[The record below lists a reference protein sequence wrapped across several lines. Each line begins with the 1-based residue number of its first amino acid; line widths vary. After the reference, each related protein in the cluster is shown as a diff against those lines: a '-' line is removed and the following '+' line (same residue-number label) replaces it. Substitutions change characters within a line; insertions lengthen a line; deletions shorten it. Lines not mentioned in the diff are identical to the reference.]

1 LFLKN
6 SLIKLKILEIKENT
20 RYRNKKMSILKIIY
34 RRITKRFLLFSGI
47 IILIMVIS
55 IIFTSVN
62 IGGNVAIANS
72 LHDALDRSVFV
83 DFSIRNLEVSE
94 DRVNTIITEISKING
109 IYKVEPVL
117 RIDIY
122 TQIYPNVTLPVGI
135 FAIKDDSLFY
145 KKIRLLPPGQYE
157 TILISSSRGDIFH
170 TPQQSTLKLGNIT
183 IRIKNVL
190 NVENIGFPLF
200 QYIDAISITNTYI
213 ISYDSFL
220 KEFLQEVNK
229 NKLNFRTVYTINV
242 FLDRTLIID
251 VADLDKSKKTI
262 SNISS
267 QIENIVRKYAYSSYS
282 NDNITY
288 ALNIVSQSYNAFLL
302 FFVFLSLPLLYIA
315 WYLGSSLSDLMY
327 SLNKREMAL
336 FKIRGFSKSK
346 LFILYLFEFIIVIF
360 LGIIVGYFLSSIVL
374 SLSFSASIFDVIK
387 ILINNQLA
395 FMLTLIF
402 SFIIAFLIIIF
413 PLRRVLNIPILHA
426 LYGEMYEHL
435 EKPYKKLRVWVA
447 LILGSYK
454 IIIWIF
460 QINLNQ
466 VLGEALR
473 TGNFVLVIALSIL
486 LIIDAPLNIIG
497 PFLFLYGTSKIL
509 SYHGAFIHA
518 KFISAL
524 KFFLKDLALISSKSI
539 SRVASRNSVIIFV
552 ISLIIFYSF
561 FNVIN
566 LSSQE
571 DFNIRSAYLESEAD
585 IKVYFNDHILA
596 ENSLDKIK
604 AFQEVEYATLVYS
617 FANAYAV
624 NPEEFVKVTFLEESL
639 FKNGTPLELFKKLDE
654 NSTILDLSVA
664 KHLNLKYGDQITL
677 PLGYVSKKF
686 KIIGFYGKEFR
697 FQFGN
702 VEQVV
707 GSGTFKSFIN
717 INAVKEFKTFFE
729 PRILIKL
736 KSLEYTDAVKEKI
749 QEMQGVYLI
758 VTFEEIYKQKRTG
771 FLLTEEFLNFQ
782 TIISILLISLGI
794 VSISIVNLF
803 ERSKIIV
810 LQHIRGL
817 DRKQLFKINLS
828 SMIGIIISALII
840 GIITSLATMLG
851 YANMINSTFLA
862 SSILEYRIIVLSY
875 HYLYLIA
882 TVLAVFLSLIIP
894 IAIFIKRIQAK
905 VEEII

>member
-1 LFLKN
+1 
-6 SLIKLKILEIKENT
+6 
-20 RYRNKKMSILKIIY
+20 
-34 RRITKRFLLFSGI
+34 
-47 IILIMVIS
+47 
-55 IIFTSVN
+55 
-62 IGGNVAIANS
+62 
-72 LHDALDRSVFV
+72 
-83 DFSIRNLEVSE
+83 
-94 DRVNTIITEISKING
+94 
-109 IYKVEPVL
+109 
-117 RIDIY
+117 
-122 TQIYPNVTLPVGI
+122 
-135 FAIKDDSLFY
+135 
-145 KKIRLLPPGQYE
+145 
-157 TILISSSRGDIFH
+157 
-170 TPQQSTLKLGNIT
+170 
-183 IRIKNVL
+183 
-190 NVENIGFPLF
+190 
-200 QYIDAISITNTYI
+200 
-213 ISYDSFL
+213 
-220 KEFLQEVNK
+220 
-229 NKLNFRTVYTINV
+229 
-242 FLDRTLIID
+242 
-251 VADLDKSKKTI
+251 
-262 SNISS
+262 
-267 QIENIVRKYAYSSYS
+267 
-282 NDNITY
+282 
-288 ALNIVSQSYNAFLL
+288 
-302 FFVFLSLPLLYIA
+302 
-315 WYLGSSLSDLMY
+315 
-327 SLNKREMAL
+327 
-336 FKIRGFSKSK
+336 
-346 LFILYLFEFIIVIF
+346 
-360 LGIIVGYFLSSIVL
+360 
-374 SLSFSASIFDVIK
+374 
-387 ILINNQLA
+387 
-395 FMLTLIF
+395 MLTLIF

-654 NSTILDLSVA
+654 NSIILDLSVA

-702 VEQVV
+702 VQQVV

-862 SSILEYRIIVLSY
+862 SSISEYRIIVLSY

>member
-1 LFLKN
+1 
-6 SLIKLKILEIKENT
+6 
-20 RYRNKKMSILKIIY
+20 MSILKIIY
-34 RRITKRFLLFSGI
+34 RRITRRFLLFSGI
-47 IILIMVIS
+47 ITLIMVIS

-62 IGGNVAIANS
+62 IGGNVAIAKS
-72 LHDALDRSVFV
+72 LHDALDRLVFV

-94 DRVNTIITEISKING
+94 DRVNTIITEISRING

-122 TQIYPNVTLPVGI
+122 TQIYPNVTLPLGI

-145 KKIRLLPPGQYE
+145 KKVRLLPPSQYE

-190 NVENIGFPLF
+190 KVENIGFPLF
-200 QYIDAISITNTYI
+200 QYIDAISIANTYI

-220 KEFLQEVNK
+220 KEFLQEANK

-242 FLDRTLIID
+242 FLDRTSVID
-251 VADLDKSKKTI
+251 VADLDKSRNTVF
-262 SNISS
+262 NIRS
-267 QIENIVRKYAYSSYS
+267 QLENIVRKYAYFSYN

-288 ALNIVSQSYNAFLL
+288 ALVSISQNYTAYIL
-302 FFVFLSLPLLYIA
+302 FFVFLSLPLLFIA

-336 FKIRGFSKSK
+336 FKIRGFGRAK
-346 LFILYLFEFIIVIF
+346 LFILYLFEITIVIL
-360 LGIIVGYFLSSIVL
+360 LGIIIGYFLSSIIL
-374 SLSFSASIFDVIK
+374 SLSFGVSIFDVIK

-395 FMLTLIF
+395 FILTLIF
-402 SFIIAFLIIIF
+402 SSIIAFLIIIF

-435 EKPYKKLRVWVA
+435 EKPYKKMRVWVA
-447 LILGSYK
+447 LILGTYK
-454 IIIWIF
+454 ILIWIF
-460 QINLNQ
+460 QINLLQMQ
-466 VLGEALR
+466 VEALR

-497 PFLFLYGTSKIL
+497 PFLFLYGLSKIL
-509 SYHGAFIHA
+509 SYHGAFIHS
-518 KFISAL
+518 KFVSAL
-524 KFFLKDLALISSKSI
+524 KFFLKDLASISSKSI
-539 SRVASRNSVIIFV
+539 SRAASRNSVIIFV

-566 LSSQE
+566 MSSQE

-585 IKVYFNDHILA
+585 IKVYLNDYILA

-617 FANAYAV
+617 FANVYAV
-624 NPEEFVKVTFLEESL
+624 NPDEFVKVAFLEESL
-639 FKNGTPLELFKKLDE
+639 FKNGTPSELFKKLDE
-654 NSTILDLSVA
+654 NSIILDLSVA
-664 KHLNLKYGDQITL
+664 KYLNLKYGDQINI
-677 PLGYVSKKF
+677 PLGLISKKF

-717 INAVKEFKTFFE
+717 INSVKEFKTFFE

-736 KSLEYTDAVKEKI
+736 KSLEYAGVVKEKI
-749 QEMQGVYLI
+749 QEVQGVYFI

-817 DRKQLFKINLS
+817 DRKQLFNINLS
-828 SMIGIIISALII
+828 SMLGIIISALII

-851 YANMINSTFLA
+851 YVNWINSTFLA

>member
-1 LFLKN
+1 
-6 SLIKLKILEIKENT
+6 
-20 RYRNKKMSILKIIY
+20 MSILKIVY
-34 RRITKRFLLFSGI
+34 RRITRRFLLFSGI
-47 IILIMVIS
+47 ITLIMVIS

-62 IGGNVAIANS
+62 IGGNVAIAKS
-72 LHDALDRSVFV
+72 LHDALDRLVFV

-94 DRVNTIITEISKING
+94 DRVNIIITEISRING

-122 TQIYPNVTLPVGI
+122 TQVYPNVTLPLGI

-145 KKIRLLPPGQYE
+145 KKIRLLPPSQYE
-157 TILISSSRGDIFH
+157 AILISSSRGDIFH
-170 TPQQSTLKLGNIT
+170 TSQQSTLKLGNIT

-190 NVENIGFPLF
+190 NVENIDFPLF

-220 KEFLQEVNK
+220 KEFLQEANK

-242 FLDRTLIID
+242 FLDRTSVID
-251 VADLDKSKKTI
+251 VADLDKSRNTVL
-262 SNISS
+262 NIRS
-267 QIENIVRKYAYSSYS
+267 QLENIVRKYAYFSYN

-288 ALNIVSQSYNAFLL
+288 ALVLISQNYTAYIL
-302 FFVFLSLPLLYIA
+302 FFVFLSLPLLFIA

-336 FKIRGFSKSK
+336 FKIRGFGRAK
-346 LFILYLFEFIIVIF
+346 LFILYLFEITIVIL
-360 LGIIVGYFLSSIVL
+360 LGIIIGYFLSSIVL
-374 SLSFSASIFDVIK
+374 SLSFGVQIFDIIK

-395 FMLTLIF
+395 FILTLIF

-435 EKPYKKLRVWVA
+435 EKPYKKMRVWVA
-447 LILGSYK
+447 LILGTYK
-454 IIIWIF
+454 ILIWIF
-460 QINLNQ
+460 QINLLQ
-466 VLGEALR
+466 MQAEAFR
-473 TGNFVLVIALSIL
+473 TENFVLVIALSIL
-486 LIIDAPLNIIG
+486 LVIDAPLNIIG
-497 PFLFLYGTSKIL
+497 PFLFLYGLSKIL
-509 SYHGAFIHA
+509 SYHGTFIHS
-518 KFISAL
+518 KFVSAM
-524 KFFLKDLALISSKSI
+524 KFFLKDLASISSKSI
-539 SRVASRNSVIIFV
+539 SRAASRNSVIIFV

-566 LSSQE
+566 MSSQE

-585 IKVYFNDHILA
+585 IKVHFNDHILA

-617 FANAYAV
+617 FANVYAV
-624 NPEEFVKVTFLEESL
+624 NPEEFVKVAFLEESL
-639 FKNGTPLELFKKLDE
+639 FKNGTPSELFKKLDE
-654 NSTILDLSVA
+654 NSIILDLSVA
-664 KHLNLKYGDQITL
+664 KYLNLKYGDQITL

-697 FQFGN
+697 IQFGN

-707 GSGTFKSFIN
+707 GSKTFKSFIN

-794 VSISIVNLF
+794 ISISIVNLF
-803 ERSKIIV
+803 ERSKTIV

-817 DRKQLFKINLS
+817 DRKQLFNINLS
-828 SMIGIIISALII
+828 SMLGIIISALII

-851 YANMINSTFLA
+851 YVNWINSTFLA
-862 SSILEYRIIVLSY
+862 YSILEYRIIVLPY
-875 HYLYLIA
+875 HYLYLFTI
-882 TVLAVFLSLIIP
+882 VLAVFLSLIIP

>member
-1 LFLKN
+1 
-6 SLIKLKILEIKENT
+6 
-20 RYRNKKMSILKIIY
+20 MSILKIVY
-34 RRITKRFLLFSGI
+34 RRITRRFLLFSGI
-47 IILIMVIS
+47 ITLIMVIS

-62 IGGNVAIANS
+62 IGGNVAIAKS
-72 LHDALDRSVFV
+72 LHDALDRLVFV

-94 DRVNTIITEISKING
+94 DRVNTIITEISRING

-122 TQIYPNVTLPVGI
+122 TQVYPNVTLPLGI

-145 KKIRLLPPGQYE
+145 KKIRLLPPSQYE
-157 TILISSSRGDIFH
+157 AILISSSRGDIFH
-170 TPQQSTLKLGNIT
+170 TSQQSTLKLGNIT

-200 QYIDAISITNTYI
+200 QYIDAISVTNTYI

-220 KEFLQEVNK
+220 KEFLQEANK

-242 FLDRTLIID
+242 FLDRTSVID
-251 VADLDKSKKTI
+251 VADLDKSRNTVL
-262 SNISS
+262 NIRS
-267 QIENIVRKYAYSSYS
+267 QLENIVRKYAYFSYN
-282 NDNITY
+282 NDNITNT
-288 ALNIVSQSYNAFLL
+288 LGTISQNYTAYIL
-302 FFVFLSLPLLYIA
+302 FFVFLSLPLLFIA

-336 FKIRGFSKSK
+336 FKIRGFGRAK
-346 LFILYLFEFIIVIF
+346 LFILYLFEITIVIL
-360 LGIIVGYFLSSIVL
+360 LGIIIGYFLSSIVL
-374 SLSFSASIFDVIK
+374 SLSFGVQIFDIIK

-395 FMLTLIF
+395 FILTLIF

-435 EKPYKKLRVWVA
+435 EKPYKKMRVWVA
-447 LILGSYK
+447 LILGTYK
-454 IIIWIF
+454 ILIWIF
-460 QINLNQ
+460 QINLLQ
-466 VLGEALR
+466 MQDEAFR

-497 PFLFLYGTSKIL
+497 PFLFLYGLSKIL
-509 SYHGAFIHA
+509 SYHGTFIHS
-518 KFISAL
+518 KFVSAM
-524 KFFLKDLALISSKSI
+524 KFFLKDLASISSKSI
-539 SRVASRNSVIIFV
+539 SRAASRNSVIIFV

-585 IKVYFNDHILA
+585 IKVHFNDHILA
-596 ENSLDKIK
+596 EYSLAKIK

-617 FANAYAV
+617 FANFYAV
-624 NPEEFVKVTFLEESL
+624 NPDEFVKAAFLEESL
-639 FKNGTPLELFKKLDE
+639 FKNGTPSELFKKLDE
-654 NSTILDLSVA
+654 NSIILDLSVA
-664 KHLNLKYGDQITL
+664 KYLNLKYGDQINI
-677 PLGYVSKKF
+677 PLGLILKKF
-686 KIIGFYGKEFR
+686 KIIGFYGKEFKYQSDVVYY
-697 FQFGN
+697 QFDAIQQAYSWGI
-702 VEQVV
+702 
-707 GSGTFKSFIN
+707 FKSFIN
-717 INAVKEFKTFFE
+717 INAMKEFKTFFE

-736 KSLEYTDAVKEKI
+736 KSLEYTDTVKEKI
-749 QEMQGVYLI
+749 QEMQGAYLI
-758 VTFEEIYKQKRTG
+758 VTFKEIYKQKRTS
-771 FLLTEEFLNFQ
+771 FLLTDEYLNFQ

-794 VSISIVNLF
+794 ISISIVNLF
-803 ERSKIIV
+803 ERSKTIV

-828 SMIGIIISALII
+828 SMLGIIISALII

-851 YANMINSTFLA
+851 YVNWINSTFLA
-862 SSILEYRIIVLSY
+862 YSILEYRIIVLPY
-875 HYLYLIA
+875 HYWYLIA